1 MFAFMNW
8 DSIFFFSIFHF
19 IIFISDKEFNSFS
32 QELFL
37 PSQYFKKLDY
47 VPRSGLYDA
56 VNCTAHAS
64 DLRKYDERIKGL
76 NEYVVVDV
84 ARDKLAEVK
93 LRKRHCLVL
102 KWWVLHKSYE
112 WFAEMKALNHPRS

>member
-8 DSIFFFSIFHF
+8 DSIFFFSFFHF

-64 DLRKYDERIKGL
+64 DLRKYDERIKRL

-102 KWWVLHKSYE
+102 KW
-112 WFAEMKALNHPRS
+112 